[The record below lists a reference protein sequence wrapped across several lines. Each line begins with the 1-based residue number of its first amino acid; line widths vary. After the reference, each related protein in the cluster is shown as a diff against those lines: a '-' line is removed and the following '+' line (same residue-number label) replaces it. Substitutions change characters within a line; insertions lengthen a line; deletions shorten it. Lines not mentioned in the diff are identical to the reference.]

1 MRPVAR
7 SARVWNPATMTE
19 VRRHSYEGDGWGL
32 CFDGKRFIRSDGSST
47 LHIHDRETFKEI
59 GTIDVTL
66 LGKPL
71 AELNELECMDDEI
84 YANVWFTAEIVR
96 IDARSGEVTTVI
108 DARSLAKLN
117 PRQHADDVL
126 NGIAYDHRT
135 GHFVVTGKRWRHLYE
150 IEIAPLPDR

>member
-1 MRPVAR
+1 MAAIRR
-7 SARVWNPATMTE
+7 STNRAE
-19 VRRHSYEGDGWGL
+19 LLRR
-32 CFDGKRFIRSDGSST
+32 
-47 LHIHDRETFKEI
+47 TFA
-59 GTIDVTL
+59 IDVTL

-96 IDARSGEVTTVI
+96 IDARSGEVTTVN

-135 GHFVVTGKRWRHLYE
+135 GHFFVTGKRWRHLHE